1 MKYKV
6 NNFINETI
14 RRSCYLYNKN
24 GFIER
29 LMRPLNDLIPH
40 NASGITTT
48 NGAGFDQKMI
58 FYGYPT
64 EYLIKWT
71 NQEAESVP
79 RWKEHYKKGPKRG
92 FHTLKTSEIDNFKDS
107 EEFKSL
113 YLPYNFVDS
122 MQTMLFDSLGSIM
135 GVYCCGRRHDTN
147 LPFSR
152 EEASLFDKV
161 SPYIFYAYRKY
172 RWLTD
177 INFFDAPNLNDLL
190 YGVVICDK
198 KGRIT
203 WQNDVATHVLSKY
216 NRNVQKKL
224 SPCLQSTFKNLESLY
239 NNKNHSSL
247 LFRTIEDFCPYGSV
261 VGFSFDMYGAM
272 FLRTEGEGTVFFID
286 TKNIEKEIIS
296 KMTKREIDVI
306 SLMAKGKSDKEISM
320 ALSISGKTVQTYTQ
334 KLYKKLSITN
344 RTEAAVKATKLGL
357 V

>member
-1 MKYKV
+1 MKKTI
-6 NNFINETI
+6 NNFIKETV
-14 RRSCYLYNKN
+14 RRSSHLYNKN

-29 LMRPLNDLIPH
+29 LMRPLEEFIPH
-40 NASGITTT
+40 DASRITTT
-48 NGAGFDQKMI
+48 KGAGFDQRVL

-79 RWKEHYKKGPKRG
+79 RWKEHYIKGPKRG
-92 FHTLKTSEIDNFKDS
+92 YHTLRTSETDGFKDS

-113 YLPYNFVDS
+113 YLPHNFIDG

-135 GVYCCGRRHDTN
+135 GVYACSRTDKSEV
-147 LPFSR
+147 PFSK
-152 EEASLFDKV
+152 EETLLFDKI
-161 SPYIFYAYRKY
+161 SPYIFYAFRKY
-172 RWLTD
+172 RWLMH
-177 INFFDAPNLNDLL
+177 INFFDAPNLNEML

-203 WQNDVATHVLSKY
+203 WQNDVADHVLSKY
-216 NRNVQKKL
+216 HGSPQKKL
-224 SPCLQSTFKNLESLY
+224 PSCLQQTYKSIEAL
-239 NNKNHSSL
+239 NNNENVSPL

-261 VGFSFDMYGAM
+261 VGFSFDMYSSM
-272 FLRTEGEGTVFFID
+272 FLHTEGEGTVFFID
-286 TKNIEKEIIS
+286 TKKLEKEIIS

-306 SLMAKGKSDKEISM
+306 SLMAKGKSDKEISL

-334 KLYKKLSITN
+334 KLYKKLAITN
-344 RTEAAVKATKLGL
+344 RTEAAVKAAKLGL

>member
-1 MKYKV
+1 MKQTV
-6 NNFINETI
+6 NNFIKETV
-14 RRSCYLYNKN
+14 RRSSHLYNKN

-29 LMRPLNDLIPH
+29 LMRPLNEFIPH
-40 NASGITTT
+40 DASGITTT
-48 NGAGFDQKMI
+48 KGAGFDQRVI

-79 RWKEHYKKGPKRG
+79 RWKEHYIKGPKRG
-92 FHTLKTSEIDNFKDS
+92 YHTLRTSEIGDFKNS
-107 EEFKSL
+107 QECEEL
-113 YLPYNFVDS
+113 YLPNNFVDG
-122 MQTMLFDSLGSIM
+122 MQTMFFDSLGAIM
-135 GVYCCGRRHDTN
+135 GVYACVRKEDKY
-147 LPFSR
+147 LPFSK
-152 EEASLFDKV
+152 EEALLFDKI
-161 SPYIFYAYRKY
+161 SPYIFYAFRKY
-172 RWLTD
+172 RWLMH

-203 WQNDVATHVLSKY
+203 WQNDVAGHVLSKY
-216 NRNVQKKL
+216 HGSVQKKL
-224 SPCLQSTFKNLESLY
+224 PSCLQQTRENIESLHK
-239 NNKNHSSL
+239 NKSSL

-261 VGFSFDMYGAM
+261 VGFSFDMYSAM

-296 KMTKREIDVI
+296 KLTRREIDVI
-306 SLMAKGKSDKEISM
+306 SLMAKGKSDKDISE

-334 KLYKKLSITN
+334 KLFKKLGITN
-344 RTEAAVKATKLGL
+344 RTEAAVKAAKLGL